1 MPPNGE
7 IPLWQPGAALE
18 PGWMTNSELEID
30 EKSKNTKL
38 NLLLIVLVGHLLG
51 SEPLPGQYMNTP
63 LVATHFHKVATFDF
77 AEVGT
82 TYFGSYLN
90 NGGDSVY
97 TALLRIQ
104 K

>member
-7 IPLWQPGAALE
+7 IPLWEPGAALE

-30 EKSKNTKL
+30 EKSKKSKNTKL

-82 TYFGSYLN
+82 TYPG
-90 NGGDSVY
+90 
-97 TALLRIQ
+97 ALGNPIPP
-104 K
+104 

>member
-7 IPLWQPGAALE
+7 IPLWEPGAALE

-30 EKSKNTKL
+30 EKSKKSKNTKL

-51 SEPLPGQYMNTP
+51 SEPLPDQYMNTP
-63 LVATHFHKVATFDF
+63 LVATRF

-82 TYFGSYLN
+82 TY
-90 NGGDSVY
+90 
-97 TALLRIQ
+97 
-104 K
+104 